1 MATSPVKAGTSEVAR
16 HIARVA
22 ARLFATQGYDATS
35 VRAIVEAA
43 GVTKPT
49 LYYHYGSKEGL
60 AQALLTVPMFRL
72 NEDLQRIL
80 DSSDGPVTKLERMIE
95 AHFASCREDPDRT
108 RFFLSLYF
116 GPLATGLAVDLEK
129 FKGGM
134 TCVMGEIFRLAAES
148 GSIDPARVAE
158 FAQACRGLMV
168 ISILDFLYKNGD
180 LRPGLA
186 ARLVGDLLRGFAR
199 PTG

>member
-1 MATSPVKAGTSEVAR
+1 MASAPSRGEAGAVAL

-22 ARLFATQGYDATS
+22 ARLFASQGYEATS

-60 AQALLTVPMFRL
+60 AQALLTVPMSRM

-80 DSSDGPVTKLERMIE
+80 ESSDGPVTKLERMIE

-108 RFFLSLYF
+108 RFFLSL
-116 GPLATGLAVDLEK
+116 
-129 FKGGM
+129 
-134 TCVMGEIFRLAAES
+134 
-148 GSIDPARVAE
+148 
-158 FAQACRGLMV
+158 
-168 ISILDFLYKNGD
+168 
-180 LRPGLA
+180 
-186 ARLVGDLLRGFAR
+186 
-199 PTG
+199 